1 MEDKK
6 GLEQRAQRM
15 KRNAAILELLKRL
28 GLTADKTETLSGQ
41 VNPML
46 LKLARQKSGAL
57 SNNQLL
63 ELALGNLVADDGFP
77 LAFMRSRGSV
87 APDIDLEL

>member
-6 GLEQRAQRM
+6 GLEQRAQRE
-15 KRNAAILELLKRL
+15 KRNAAIVELLERL
-28 GLTADKTETLSGQ
+28 GLTAGKTVTLSVQ

-46 LKLARQKSGAL
+46 LKLARQKSGAV
-57 SNNQLL
+57 SDSQLL

-77 LAFMRSRGSV
+77 LAFTRSRGKV
-87 APDIDLEL
+87 DPDIDLEL